1 MRPIANS
8 LFARRSFRRAVI
20 GAVTGIVAVGGY
32 LYVRTNN
39 DRAHVSAQ
47 LVIEAQ
53 AGNSD
58 IVKDLMSR
66 GADVNAKSAD
76 GTSAIALAAEKKHY
90 DVVRDIELRS
100 QGRASWQGMNSF
112 EIRPI
117 WKQLHSLGR
126 NTFRCQPIEH
136 LS

>member
-90 DVVRDIELRS
+90 DVVLVLLSEGADPHFGERVGRS
-100 QGRASWQGMNSF
+100 AIQLADDPS
-112 EIRPI
+112 IRRRLI
-117 WKQLHSLGR
+117 AGSK
-126 NTFRCQPIEH
+126 NKD
-136 LS
+136 